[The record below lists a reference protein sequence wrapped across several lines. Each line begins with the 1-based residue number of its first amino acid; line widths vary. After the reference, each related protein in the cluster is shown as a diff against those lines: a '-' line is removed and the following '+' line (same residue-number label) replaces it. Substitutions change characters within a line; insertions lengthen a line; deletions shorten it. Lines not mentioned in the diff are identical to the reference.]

1 MEEDATMTPTNGLSR
16 PARTL
21 ALAVLAA
28 GIGAVASAQTNPPPP
43 PLPPVRTAAELP
55 PDVKLVPLSVKL
67 PKPLFEGTPKNIK
80 PAPTLEKYDERP
92 RPDFLVP
99 EGCTNLALKKKVTS
113 SDPEPIIGEL
123 QQITDGDKEGSDG
136 SYVELAPGK
145 QWIQIDLGAPA
156 VLYAVLIWHYHAQGR
171 VYHDVVVQVADDPDF
186 IENVRTIYNNDFDN
200 SSGLGLGK
208 DLEYIDDSRGR
219 LIDAKGVKA
228 RYVRCYS
235 RGNTSNDMNHYI
247 EVEVH
252 GKPAP

>member
-1 MEEDATMTPTNGLSR
+1 MTPKS
-16 PARTL
+16 L
-21 ALAVLAA
+21 ALRALVPALLAA
-28 GIGAVASAQTNPPPP
+28 GLGGATAAQTNPPLP

-55 PDVKLVPLSVKL
+55 PGVKLVPLSVKL

-99 EGCTNLALKKKVTS
+99 EGCTNLARGKKVTS

-123 QQITDGDKEGSDG
+123 AQVTDGDKEGSDG

-145 QWIQIDLGAPA
+145 QWVQIDLGAPA
-156 VLYAVLIWHYHAQGR
+156 VLYAVLLWHYHAQGR

-219 LIDAKGVKA
+219 LIDARGVRA